1 MCVGVLASPRI
12 IVLNSLMISIRPS
25 AERGSS
31 SVFVVVVVAACGCV
45 VVVLAENDKYY
56 DELLSGGCAATA
68 AADTIAADRMICDDM
83 RVDARGEGGGRARG
97 AFVAIA
103 VSYIRLCAHGNGIGN
118 GGRASHRT
126 SARMAEHDLCV
137 DNTGGGCGS
146 LVLWRASA
154 N

>member
-1 MCVGVLASPRI
+1 MCVCVGVLASPRI

-31 SVFVVVVVAACGCV
+31 SVFVVVVVACGCV

-83 RVDARGEGGGRARG
+83 RVDARVQGVGGKG

-126 SARMAEHDLCV
+126 SASMEEHDLCV

-146 LVLWRASA
+146 LVLWRASV